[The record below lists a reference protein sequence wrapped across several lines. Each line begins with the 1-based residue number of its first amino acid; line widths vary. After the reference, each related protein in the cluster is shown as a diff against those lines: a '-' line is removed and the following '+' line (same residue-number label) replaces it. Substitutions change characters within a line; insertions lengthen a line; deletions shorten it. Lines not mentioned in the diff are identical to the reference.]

1 MAQLI
6 SSLSVGFHC
15 QQISLSQPGLWCP
28 VYQGK
33 EPPLPINY
41 KSRSMTSSSNWSR
54 DGSFS
59 VKLSIN
65 IIYWWEKKLLHEDQ
79 SLKQKQNKKRL
90 KENCKS
96 KHQIKNKF
104 QCHSKSDLPPPS
116 REIKSKFFCFKSI
129 NKKQG
134 FQEQKQ
140 IIRRKKIKGI

>member
-116 REIKSKFFCFKSI
+116 REKKVQSLLLQTNKQKTKNSKKKKSRGYRHLYYS
-129 NKKQG
+129 
-134 FQEQKQ
+134 
-140 IIRRKKIKGI
+140 